1 MALFTTTVPFFA
13 FEDDWNRH
21 PMFRQPQQPQQH
33 PFLAMRR
40 IPAGGCGGFARDPF
54 FTSRDVDT
62 SNSNNKDFSAVVDLR
77 GFSPEEVE
85 VSMEGDNV
93 LTVSAKSEKD
103 KNGSKVFK
111 EVRRSFTVPEGCDVA
126 AMTAKVRQD
135 GKMEITAP
143 VVKKQQQAIEEQKKE
158 KGEAV
163 DAKQQQQV
171 TVDVRQKQQQEQQQQ
186 EKAEVRQEQQ
196 QQKVAVQ
203 IHRDKADKQ
212 KVEVQVHNKEGTK
225 SKAAHEITKAVKAAQ
240 KSKEAIEIAAA
251 AAAAATPTP
260 FWTEVDVT
268 GFGPEDL
275 KVEATD
281 SGRVRVSGR
290 REERD
295 EASGAASVKSF
306 AKEFLVD
313 GATFDLKTLRSSYS
327 AEKGILAV
335 EAQPA
340 KKQEDEKKDVVSI
353 PVNVL

>member
-21 PMFRQPQQPQQH
+21 PMFRQQPQH

-40 IPAGGCGGFARDPF
+40 MPAGGCGGFARDPF
-54 FTSRDVDT
+54 FASRDVDT
-62 SNSNNKDFSAVVDLR
+62 RYNKDFSAVVDLR

-93 LTVSAKSEKD
+93 LTVSAKSEKE

-135 GKMEITAP
+135 GKMEIAAP
-143 VVKKQQQAIEEQKKE
+143 VVKKQQQAVEEQKKE
-158 KGEAV
+158 KEEAV

-203 IHRDKADKQ
+203 VHRDKADKQ

-251 AAAAATPTP
+251 AAAATPTP

-281 SGRVRVSGR
+281 SGHVRVSGR

>member
-21 PMFRQPQQPQQH
+21 PMFRQQQQH

-40 IPAGGCGGFARDPF
+40 MPAGGCGGFARDPF

-62 SNSNNKDFSAVVDLR
+62 SNNKDFSAVVDLR

-93 LTVSAKSEKD
+93 LTVSAKSEKE

-135 GKMEITAP
+135 GKMEIAAP
-143 VVKKQQQAIEEQKKE
+143 VVKKQQQAVEEQKKE
-158 KGEAV
+158 KEEAV

-203 IHRDKADKQ
+203 VHRDKADKQ

-225 SKAAHEITKAVKAAQ
+225 SKAAQEITKAVKAAH

-251 AAAAATPTP
+251 AATATPTP

>member
-54 FTSRDVDT
+54 FASRDVDT

-93 LTVSAKSEKD
+93 LTVSAKSEKE

-135 GKMEITAP
+135 GKMEIAAP
-143 VVKKQQQAIEEQKKE
+143 VVKKKQQAVEEQKRE
-158 KGEAV
+158 KGEA
-163 DAKQQQQV
+163 
-171 TVDVRQKQQQEQQQQ
+171 VDVRQKQQKEQQQQ
-186 EKAEVRQEQQ
+186 EKAEVRQEEQ

-203 IHRDKADKQ
+203 VHRDKADKQ
-212 KVEVQVHNKEGTK
+212 KVEVQVHNKEDTK
-225 SKAAHEITKAVKAAQ
+225 SKAAQEITKAVKAAQ

-251 AAAAATPTP
+251 AAAAAPTP